1 MIGRLAGFLLIN
13 LVRIISGIIIRR
25 TSSDYLQG
33 RAVFFANHTSH
44 LDAMAILAALPGSLR
59 HKVHPVAGLDY
70 WQKNAL
76 RRFIAKNVLHCVLI
90 DRRHA
95 GAGSFRLMAELLQ
108 QGDSLLIFPEGTR
121 REDNN
126 IGEFRSG
133 MALLSDLVP
142 GQRFIPVYLEGL
154 SRTLPKGEYLAAP
167 NMSKLFFGAPLLR
180 REDESRDDFILRCR
194 KALQD
199 LSGEVK

>member
-1 MIGRLAGFLLIN
+1 MKNLFEHGKWLGAGGA
-13 LVRIISGIIIRR
+13 VGR
-25 TSSDYLQG
+25 TSPVKPSPYFRKSFQIDSLPEKAEVYFCGLGYSELYLNG
-33 RAVFFANHTSH
+33 R
-44 LDAMAILAALPGSLR
+44 
-59 HKVHPVAGLDY
+59 KVDDGVLQPVVTQYDKRAGYLKYD
-70 WQKNAL
+70 
-76 RRFIAKNVLHCVLI
+76 VT
-90 DRRHA
+90 
-95 GAGSFRLMAELLQ
+95 ELLQ

-154 SRTLPKGEYLAAP
+154 SRTLPKGEYLPAP

-180 REDESRDDFILRCR
+180 GNDESRDDFILRCR

>member
-59 HKVHPVAGLDY
+59 RKVHPVAGLDY

-154 SRTLPKGEYLAAP
+154 SRTLPKGEYLPAP

-180 REDESRDDFILRCR
+180 GKDESRDDFILRCR